1 MLTQNEKNTSFLIH
15 ISAFLSFVFPFGSIL
30 GPLIMWSVNKDKS
43 EYLDING
50 KQAVNFNLSYTL
62 YLFVLGMAA
71 FPFAF
76 GSFFSNI
83 RHIDDFE
90 HMNFHFDFDHLFGFL
105 SLASIISIVGII
117 KFALVIVAAI
127 KASRGEVYK
136 YPLTIKFVK

>member
-30 GPLIMWSVNKDKS
+30 GPLIMWSVNKEKS
-43 EYLDING
+43 DYLNDNG

-62 YLFVLGMAA
+62 YLFILSMAA

-76 GSFFSNI
+76 GAFFNNI

-90 HMNFHFDFDHLFGFL
+90 NLNFHFDFDHLFGFL
-105 SLASIISIVGII
+105 SLASIISIIGII

-127 KASRGEVYK
+127 KASRGEVYQ